1 MPMVGGKKDRFQWF
15 LYVFFVGLIFVMLYP
30 FWHTLMGSLMS
41 YREYLE
47 RTVLIW
53 VSDPTIK
60 NYVHIFTNGDIF
72 SPMRVTI
79 MITVI
84 GTVTSVMFTAY
95 AAYGLSKKFPGS
107 YIIMILIV
115 ITMFINP
122 GLIPRYMVMKEL
134 GLLNTYLVYLL
145 PFPALCNTFNLI
157 VMRTYFGAFSHEVEE
172 SALMD
177 GCSHFGV
184 FLRIV
189 LPLSKPILATI
200 GLFYA
205 VQFWNTFFQSLF
217 FVTDVNRQTLQHYL
231 FRIVK
236 AFRRED
242 ESQAAQEFG
251 DEEGLTLQTITL
263 ANVMVTVIPIIIVYP
278 FLQKYF
284 VKGVMIGSV
293 KG

>member
-1 MPMVGGKKDRFQWF
+1 MVGIKRDRFQWV
-15 LYVFFVGLIFVMLYP
+15 LYVFFLGLVFFMLYP
-30 FWHTLMGSLMS
+30 FWHTMMGSIMS
-41 YREYLE
+41 YDEYL
-47 RTVLIW
+47 RRPILIW
-53 VSDPTIK
+53 VAEPTLE
-60 NYVHIFTNGDIF
+60 NYIHIFTKGDII
-72 SPMRVTI
+72 SPMRVTV
-79 MITVI
+79 MITII
-84 GTVTSVMFTAY
+84 GTLTSVIFTAY
-95 AAYGLSKKFPGS
+95 AAYGLSKRFPFS
-107 YIIMILIV
+107 YAIMVLIV
-115 ITMFINP
+115 ITMFVNP
-122 GLIPRYMVMKEL
+122 GLIPRYMVMKRL

-184 FLRIV
+184 FFRIV

-217 FVTDVNRQTLQHYL
+217 FVTDENKQTLQHYL
-231 FRIVK
+231 FTIVK
-236 AFRRED
+236 AFFRES
-242 ESQAAQEFG
+242 ELERAQEFG
-251 DEEGLTLQTITL
+251 PDDRLTIQTLKL
-263 ANVMVTVIPIIIVYP
+263 ANVMVTVIPIIVVYP

-284 VKGVMIGSV
+284 VKGIMIGSV